1 MTVSTKADFLAVRAE
16 LTDWLFD
23 KALPLWAGVGTDRA
37 GGGFH
42 EKIARTGAAIEEPR
56 RTRVVGRQLYVFSTA
71 GPLGWSGPADQLV
84 EHGLAYFS
92 AHCLGDGGR
101 AIAVS
106 KPGGIV
112 VDERFDLYDQ
122 AFALFGLATAAAQRS
137 DRAELTAMAHGI
149 RTRIAEGWRHPARG
163 FEESRPR
170 TLPLKAN
177 PHMHM
182 FEAALAWM
190 EVDDD
195 PAWRALADEIGAL
208 CLDRFRH
215 SATGAILEFYD
226 GDWQPMPGELG
237 RIVEPGHQFEW
248 AWLLI
253 RWGMI
258 AGRPEAVDAA
268 RRLIEIGEE
277 YGVDAERGVA
287 MNELWDDLT
296 VKDRRARLWPQTER
310 IKAWIVLAGMA
321 RSETERDA
329 ALEKAAIAA
338 RGLQKYLAED
348 VIGSW
353 NERMA
358 EDGTFLDEPAP
369 ASSLYH
375 ITCAIAEMHRV

>member
-1 MTVSTKADFLAVRAE
+1 MILSTHADFLAARAE
-16 LTDWLFD
+16 LTGWLFD
-23 KALPLWAGVGTDRA
+23 KALPLWGGVGADRSR
-37 GGGFH
+37 GGFH
-42 EKIARTGAAIEEPR
+42 EKISRAGAPIEEPR
-56 RTRVVGRQLYVFSTA
+56 RTRVVGRQLYVFSTVGA
-71 GPLGWSGPADQLV
+71 LGWPGPADELV
-84 EHGLAYFS
+84 DHGLTYFK

-106 KPGGIV
+106 RPGGIV
-112 VDERFDLYDQ
+112 VDDRFDLYDQ
-122 AFALFGLATAAAQRS
+122 AFALFGLAAAAARRP
-137 DRAELTAMAHGI
+137 DRTELAALARGI
-149 RTRIAEGWRHPARG
+149 RERIGEGWRHPERG

-195 PAWRALADEIGAL
+195 PAWRSLADEIGSL

-215 SATGAILEFYD
+215 STTGAILEFYD
-226 GDWQPMPGELG
+226 GDWRPMPGELG

-253 RWGMI
+253 RWAQIGD
-258 AGRPEAVDAA
+258 RPGAVDAA
-268 RRLIEIGEE
+268 RRLVEIGEE

-287 MNELWDDLT
+287 INELWDDLT

-310 IKAWIVLAGMA
+310 IKAWIAM
-321 RSETERDA
+321 
-329 ALEKAAIAA
+329 AAIAGNEA
-338 RGLQKYLAED
+338 EQAHALGKAAAAAQGLQKYLAAD
-348 VIGSW
+348 VVGSW
-353 NERMA
+353 NERMI
-358 EDGTFLDEPAP
+358 EDGSFLDEPAP